1 VTRPSGQSAALFA
14 LLEHAGFEPI
24 DFPLIDIG
32 PVADNAPL
40 QAALSELY
48 APAQLGF
55 ALVVFV
61 SPNAVDH
68 AFAALNSAW
77 PSHVAIGVV
86 GPGSVAALARQGVSA
101 PAYTVLSPVLT
112 DTTVELKSGTTETPE
127 AAGEGSAHR
136 SATPG
141 DIAAADK
148 TAPAARSAA
157 ETPTTSTD
165 PRYDSEALYAAIEAH
180 FGHDGLKDKRVLIVR
195 GDGGREWLA
204 DTLGA
209 AGAKV
214 EKVAAYRRI
223 VPEPSMRDWERI
235 HALLAGEPHAWLL
248 TSSEGVRNL
257 EELAREHLTVDETLT
272 LKHAPLVTP
281 HPRIAEAARQAGF
294 DRITVS
300 GAGDERIVQ
309 ALGSIF
315 AAATRQTTE
324 PTAESQEL
332 DAQVSKAQE
341 QGYKA
346 STATP
351 FSQSSQ
357 TNQESAPT
365 DSRPASAPAHQPA
378 QSRMTDSIDS
388 SKTSSQSAASAPPPP
403 SNPPNTPF
411 TPYESQPKQ
420 RRGGAGTALV
430 WLVLVII
437 VVVAGVGGF
446 MLNRKFDQRDAQ
458 LAQRLQASDAQTA
471 ALRAQADQ
479 AASSVSAIN
488 TQIIQF
494 QGKLTDAQAQ
504 SQALQQQYQ
513 DLASN
518 RDDWTLAEVE
528 QILSSASQ
536 QLQLTGNVQLA
547 LFALQSADTRLAAA
561 TGPQIVTIRKA
572 IAQDMDKLRAT
583 PSTDLTGLAIKLDT
597 AIDQIDRLPL
607 AGEAPIVPPTAHADA
622 PGDIDKIAAATN
634 QPRWK
639 VWLQQVAG
647 GIGQQLS
654 SLVSVRRIDNA
665 DAMLASPDQGY
676 FVRENVKLRL
686 LSARLSLLSR
696 SESTL
701 KSDLHAADT
710 SLGRYF
716 DQSSGKVKSVRDLV
730 KQVDQASLAVTVP
743 DLNASLAAVHQ
754 FKRGG

>member
-1 VTRPSGQSAALFA
+1 LGQSAVLLALFA
-14 LLEHAGFEPI
+14 RAGFESI
-24 DFPLIDIG
+24 EFPLIDIG
-32 PVADNAPL
+32 PVADAAPL
-40 QAALSELY
+40 HAALGELY
-48 APAQLGF
+48 APAPLGF

-61 SPNAVDH
+61 SPNAIDH
-68 AFAALNSAW
+68 AFAALSSAW
-77 PSHVAIGVV
+77 PSQIPIGVV
-86 GPGSVAALARQGVSA
+86 GPGSVAALGRQGVTA
-101 PAYTVLSPVLT
+101 PTYTIISPATGAMV
-112 DTTVELKSGTTETPE
+112 TETP
-127 AAGEGSAHR
+127 
-136 SATPG
+136 
-141 DIAAADK
+141 
-148 TAPAARSAA
+148 
-157 ETPTTSTD
+157 TD

-180 FGHDGLKDKRVLIVR
+180 FGADGLKDKRILIVR

-204 DTLGA
+204 DALSA

-309 ALGSIF
+309 ALGGIF
-315 AAATRQTTE
+315 AAASEQTANQRKAEQE
-324 PTAESQEL
+324 P
-332 DAQVSKAQE
+332 DAQVAKAQE
-341 QGYKA
+341 HGYKA
-346 STATP
+346 STAAP

-365 DSRPASAPAHQPA
+365 DSRPASTPAHQPA

-388 SKTSSQSAASAPPPP
+388 SKTAPQSATSTPSSSSNPP
-403 SNPPNTPF
+403 NPPNTPF

-420 RRGGAGTALV
+420 RGGGAGTALL
-430 WLVLVII
+430 WLVLLIV

-458 LAQRLQASDAQTA
+458 FAQRLQASDTQTA

-479 AASSVSAIN
+479 AASSVQALN

-547 LFALQSADTRLAAA
+547 LFALQSADTRLAAT

-572 IAQDMDKLRAT
+572 IAQDMDKLHAT

-597 AIDQIDRLPL
+597 AIDQIDSLPL
-607 AGEAPIVPPTAHADA
+607 AGEAPITPATAHADTPRDTA
-622 PGDIDKIAAATN
+622 SIAAATG
-634 QPRWK
+634 QPVWK
-639 VWLQQVAG
+639 VWLQQIAT

-654 SLVSVRRIDNA
+654 SLVTVRRIDNA

-696 SESTL
+696 SEPAL

-710 SLGRYF
+710 ALGRYF
-716 DQSSGKVKSVRDLV
+716 DQSSGKVKAVRTLLQ
-730 KQVDQASLAVTVP
+730 QVDQASLAVTVP

>member
-1 VTRPSGQSAALFA
+1 MASAHDSTHTPAEATPRPSTVVITRPSGQSAELMA
-14 LLEHAGFEPI
+14 LLERAGFEPLE
-24 DFPLIDIG
+24 FPLIDIG
-32 PVADNAPL
+32 PVADTAPL
-40 QAALSELY
+40 QAALGELY
-48 APAQLGF
+48 APAELGF

-61 SPNAVDH
+61 SPNAVQH
-68 AFAALNSAW
+68 AFAGLSAPW
-77 PSHVAIGVV
+77 PAHVAIGVV
-86 GPGSVAALARQGVSA
+86 GPGSVAALARQGIA
-101 PAYTVLSPVLT
+101 PPAYTVISPGADAT
-112 DTTVELKSGTTETPE
+112 ITETP
-127 AAGEGSAHR
+127 
-136 SATPG
+136 
-141 DIAAADK
+141 
-148 TAPAARSAA
+148 
-157 ETPTTSTD
+157 TD
-165 PRYDSEALYAAIEAH
+165 PRYDSEALHAAIVAH
-180 FGHDGLKDKRVLIVR
+180 FGADGLRDKRVLIVR

-204 DTLGA
+204 DTLA
-209 AGAKV
+209 EAGAKV
-214 EKVAAYRRI
+214 EKVAAYTRI

-235 HALLAGEPHAWLL
+235 HELLAGEPHAWLL

-257 EELAREHLTVDETLT
+257 EELAREYLTVDETLT
-272 LKHAPLVTP
+272 LKHVPLVTP

-309 ALGSIF
+309 AFSALFG
-315 AAATRQTTE
+315 
-324 PTAESQEL
+324 TASLSDGKADPKAEAKP
-332 DAQVSKAQE
+332 DAQVAEAQE
-341 QGYKA
+341 YGYTA
-346 STATP
+346 PAATP
-351 FSQSSQ
+351 PGQSSQ
-357 TNQESAPT
+357 KTNQESAPT

-388 SKTSSQSAASAPPPP
+388 SKTASKSDAKSDARSTASAPP

-411 TPYESQPKQ
+411 TPYESQPKE
-420 RRGGAGTALV
+420 RRGGAGTALL

-437 VVVAGVGGF
+437 VIVAGVGGF

-479 AASSVSAIN
+479 AASSVTAIN

-547 LFALQSADTRLAAA
+547 LFALQSADTRLAAT

-572 IAQDMDKLRAT
+572 IAQDMDKLHAT

-607 AGEAPIVPPTAHADA
+607 AGEALIVPSTAHADA
-622 PGDIDKIAAATN
+622 PGDSAAIAAATN

-639 VWLQQVAG
+639 VWLQQIAG

-696 SESTL
+696 SEPAL
-701 KSDLHAADT
+701 RSDLNAADT
-710 SLGRYF
+710 ALGRYF
-716 DQSSGKVKSVRDLV
+716 DPSSGKVKSVRDLV
-730 KQVDQASLAVTVP
+730 KQVNDASTAVAVP

>member
-1 VTRPSGQSAALFA
+1 MASAQGSANSPGRPAQRPVVVVTRPSGQSAALLA
-14 LLEHAGFEPI
+14 LLAGAGFESI
-24 DFPLIDIG
+24 EFPLIDIG
-32 PVADNAPL
+32 QVADAAPL
-40 QAALSELY
+40 RAALGELY
-48 APAQLGF
+48 APAELGF

-61 SPNAVDH
+61 SPNAIDH
-68 AFAALNSAW
+68 AFIALSSAW

-86 GPGSVAALARQGVSA
+86 GPGSVAALARQGVA
-101 PAYTVLSPVLT
+101 PPAYTIVSPAAGAT
-112 DTTVELKSGTTETPE
+112 ATETP
-127 AAGEGSAHR
+127 
-136 SATPG
+136 
-141 DIAAADK
+141 
-148 TAPAARSAA
+148 
-157 ETPTTSTD
+157 TD
-165 PRYDSEALYAAIEAH
+165 PRYDSEALYAAIQAH
-180 FGHDGLKDKRVLIVR
+180 FGPDGLKDKRVLIVR

-204 DTLGA
+204 DALSA
-209 AGAKV
+209 AEAKV

-235 HALLAGEPHAWLL
+235 HALLAGVPHAWLL

-272 LKHAPLVTP
+272 LKAAPLVSP

-309 ALGSIF
+309 ALTGIF
-315 AAATRQTTE
+315 AAATEATE
-324 PTAESQEL
+324 HTAKQQEP
-332 DAQVSKAQE
+332 DAQVAKAQE
-341 QGYKA
+341 HGYKA
-346 STATP
+346 STAAP

-365 DSRPASAPAHQPA
+365 GSRPASTPAHQPA

-388 SKTSSQSAASAPPPP
+388 SKTAPQSTTSTPPPA
-403 SNPPNTPF
+403 SIPPNTPF

-420 RRGGAGTALV
+420 RGGGAGTALL
-430 WLVLVII
+430 WLVLLIV

-458 LAQRLQASDAQTA
+458 FAQRLQANDTQTD

-479 AASSVSAIN
+479 AASSVQALN

-547 LFALQSADTRLAAA
+547 LFALQSADTRLAAT

-572 IAQDMDKLRAT
+572 IAQDMEKLRAT

-597 AIDQIDRLPL
+597 AIDQIDSLPL
-607 AGEAPIVPPTAHADA
+607 AGEAPIAQPTAHADTPRDTA
-622 PGDIDKIAAATN
+622 SIAAATG
-634 QPRWK
+634 QPYWK
-639 VWLQQVAG
+639 VWLQQLAG

-654 SLVSVRRIDNA
+654 SLVTVRRIDNA

-696 SESTL
+696 SEPSL

-710 SLGRYF
+710 ALGRYF
-716 DQSSGKVKSVRDLV
+716 DQSSGKVKAVRTLLQ
-730 KQVDQASLAVTVP
+730 QVDQASLAVTVP

>member
-1 VTRPSGQSAALFA
+1 MASAQGSTHSSAQGRTQPPAQRPAVVVTRPSGQSAALLA
-14 LLEHAGFEPI
+14 LLERAGFESI
-24 DFPLIDIG
+24 EFSLIDIG
-32 PVADNAPL
+32 PVADAVPL
-40 QAALSELY
+40 RAAIGELY
-48 APAQLGF
+48 ALAELGF

-61 SPNAVDH
+61 SPNAIDH
-68 AFAALNSAW
+68 AFTALSSAW

-86 GPGSVAALARQGVSA
+86 GPGSVTALARQGVA
-101 PAYTVLSPVLT
+101 PPAYTIISPAAGA
-112 DTTVELKSGTTETPE
+112 TVTETP
-127 AAGEGSAHR
+127 
-136 SATPG
+136 
-141 DIAAADK
+141 
-148 TAPAARSAA
+148 
-157 ETPTTSTD
+157 TD

-180 FGHDGLKDKRVLIVR
+180 FGPDGLKDKRVLIVR

-204 DTLGA
+204 DALSA

-235 HALLAGEPHAWLL
+235 HALLAGVPHAWLL

-272 LKHAPLVTP
+272 LKRAPLVSP

-294 DRITVS
+294 DRITMS
-300 GAGDERIVQ
+300 GVGAERIVQ
-309 ALGSIF
+309 ALTGIL
-315 AAATRQTTE
+315 AAATEHTAKQQE
-324 PTAESQEL
+324 PEARVT
-332 DAQVSKAQE
+332 KAQE
-341 QGYKA
+341 HGYKA
-346 STATP
+346 STAAP

-357 TNQESAPT
+357 TNQESVPT
-365 DSRPASAPAHQPA
+365 GSRPASTPAHQPA
-378 QSRMTDSIDS
+378 QLRMTDSIDS
-388 SKTSSQSAASAPPPP
+388 SKTAPQSTTSTQ
-403 SNPPNTPF
+403 SLPPNTPF
-411 TPYESQPKQ
+411 TPYESQPK
-420 RRGGAGTALV
+420 RGGGAGTALL
-430 WLVLVII
+430 WLVLLIV
-437 VVVAGVGGF
+437 VVVAGVSGF

-458 LAQRLQASDAQTA
+458 FAQRLQANDTQTD

-479 AASSVSAIN
+479 AASFVQALN
-488 TQIIQF
+488 KQIIQF

-547 LFALQSADTRLAAA
+547 LFALQSADTRLAAT
-561 TGPQIVTIRKA
+561 TGPQIMTIRKA

-597 AIDQIDRLPL
+597 AIDQIDSLPL
-607 AGEAPIVPPTAHADA
+607 AGEVPITQPTAHADTPRDTA
-622 PGDIDKIAAATN
+622 SIAAATG
-634 QPRWK
+634 QPYWK
-639 VWLQQVAG
+639 VWLQQLAS
-647 GIGQQLS
+647 GIVQQLS
-654 SLVSVRRIDNA
+654 SLVTVRRIDNA

-676 FVRENVKLRL
+676 FMRENVKLRL

-696 SESTL
+696 SEPAL
-701 KSDLHAADT
+701 KSDLHAADIA
-710 SLGRYF
+710 LGRYF
-716 DQSSGKVKSVRDLV
+716 DQSSGKVKAVRTFLQ
-730 KQVDQASLAVTVP
+730 QVDQASLAVTVP

>member
-1 VTRPSGQSAALFA
+1 MASTQGSAHSSAQGPTQSPTQRPTVVVTRPLGQSAALLA
-14 LLEHAGFEPI
+14 LLARGGFESI
-24 DFPLIDIG
+24 EFPLIDIG
-32 PVADNAPL
+32 PVTDAAPL
-40 QAALSELY
+40 HAALGELY
-48 APAQLGF
+48 APAPLGF

-61 SPNAVDH
+61 SPNAIDH
-68 AFAALNSAW
+68 AFAALSSAW
-77 PSHVAIGVV
+77 PLQIPIGVV
-86 GPGSVAALARQGVSA
+86 GPGSVAALGRQGVTA
-101 PAYTVLSPVLT
+101 PSHTIISPVA
-112 DTTVELKSGTTETPE
+112 DATVTETP
-127 AAGEGSAHR
+127 
-136 SATPG
+136 
-141 DIAAADK
+141 
-148 TAPAARSAA
+148 
-157 ETPTTSTD
+157 TD

-180 FGHDGLKDKRVLIVR
+180 FGPDGLKNKRVLIVR

-204 DTLGA
+204 DALSA
-209 AGAKV
+209 AGANV

-223 VPEPSMRDWERI
+223 VPEPTMRDWERI

-257 EELAREHLTVDETLT
+257 EELAREHLTLDETLT
-272 LKHAPLVTP
+272 LKHAPLVSP

-309 ALGSIF
+309 ALGGIF
-315 AAATRQTTE
+315 GAASGQTAKQRKTE
-324 PTAESQEL
+324 QEP
-332 DAQVSKAQE
+332 DAQVAKARE
-341 QGYKA
+341 HGYKA
-346 STATP
+346 STAAP

-365 DSRPASAPAHQPA
+365 DSRPASTPAHQPA
-378 QSRMTDSIDS
+378 QSRMTDSNDS
-388 SKTSSQSAASAPPPP
+388 SKTASQSATSTPPLA

-411 TPYESQPKQ
+411 TPYESQPPKQ
-420 RRGGAGTALV
+420 RGGGAGVALL
-430 WLVLVII
+430 WLVLLIV

-458 LAQRLQASDAQTA
+458 FAQRLQANDTQTA

-547 LFALQSADTRLAAA
+547 LFALQSADTRLAAT

-597 AIDQIDRLPL
+597 AIDQIDSLPL
-607 AGEAPIVPPTAHADA
+607 AGEAPITPATAHADTPRDTA
-622 PGDIDKIAAATN
+622 SIAAATG
-634 QPRWK
+634 QPVWK
-639 VWLQQVAG
+639 VWLQQIAS

-654 SLVSVRRIDNA
+654 SLVTVRRIDNA

-696 SESTL
+696 SEPAL

-710 SLGRYF
+710 ALGRYF
-716 DQSSGKVKSVRDLV
+716 DQSSGKVKAVRTLLQ
-730 KQVDQASLAVTVP
+730 QVDQASLAVTVP
-743 DLNASLAAVHQ
+743 DLNASLTAVHQ

>member
-1 VTRPSGQSAALFA
+1 MASAQGSARSSAQGPTPPPTQKTAVVVTRPSGQSAALLA
-14 LLEHAGFEPI
+14 LLEHAGFESI
-24 DFPLIDIG
+24 EFPLIDIG
-32 PVADNAPL
+32 PVADAAPL
-40 QAALSELY
+40 HAALGELY
-48 APAQLGF
+48 APAPLGF

-61 SPNAVDH
+61 SPNAIDH
-68 AFAALNSAW
+68 AFAALSSAW
-77 PSHVAIGVV
+77 PLQIPIGVV
-86 GPGSVAALARQGVSA
+86 GPGSVAALARQGVA
-101 PAYTVLSPVLT
+101 PPAYRIISPAAGAMV
-112 DTTVELKSGTTETPE
+112 TETP
-127 AAGEGSAHR
+127 
-136 SATPG
+136 
-141 DIAAADK
+141 
-148 TAPAARSAA
+148 
-157 ETPTTSTD
+157 TD

-180 FGHDGLKDKRVLIVR
+180 FGHDGLKDKRILIVR

-204 DTLGA
+204 DALSA
-209 AGAKV
+209 SGAKV

-309 ALGSIF
+309 ALGGIF
-315 AAATRQTTE
+315 TKQ
-324 PTAESQEL
+324 QEL
-332 DAQVSKAQE
+332 ERESGAQVAKAQE
-341 QGYKA
+341 HGYKA
-346 STATP
+346 STAAP

-365 DSRPASAPAHQPA
+365 DSRPASSPAHQPA

-388 SKTSSQSAASAPPPP
+388 SKTPPQSATATPPL
-403 SNPPNTPF
+403 PPNTPF

-420 RRGGAGTALV
+420 RGGGAGTALL
-430 WLVLVII
+430 WLVLLIV

-458 LAQRLQASDAQTA
+458 FAQRLQANDTQTA
-471 ALRAQADQ
+471 ALSAQADQ

-547 LFALQSADTRLAAA
+547 LFALQSADTRLAAT

-572 IAQDMDKLRAT
+572 IAQDMDKLHAT

-597 AIDQIDRLPL
+597 AIDQIDSLPL
-607 AGEAPIVPPTAHADA
+607 AGEAPITPATAHADTPRDTA
-622 PGDIDKIAAATN
+622 SIAAKTG
-634 QPRWK
+634 QPVWK
-639 VWLQQVAG
+639 VWLQQIAS

-696 SESTL
+696 SEPAL

-710 SLGRYF
+710 ALGRYF
-716 DQSSGKVKSVRDLV
+716 DQSSGKVKAVRTLLQ
-730 KQVDQASLAVTVP
+730 QVDQASLAVTVP

>member
-1 VTRPSGQSAALFA
+1 MASAPGSAHSSAERPAQRAAVVVTRPSGQSAALLA
-14 LLEHAGFEPI
+14 LLARAGFEPI
-24 DFPLIDIG
+24 EFPLIDIG
-32 PVADNAPL
+32 PVADAAP
-40 QAALSELY
+40 QRAALGELY
-48 APAQLGF
+48 APAELGF

-61 SPNAVDH
+61 SPNAIDH
-68 AFAALNSAW
+68 AFAALSSAW
-77 PSHVAIGVV
+77 PSHVPIGVV
-86 GPGSVAALARQGVSA
+86 GPGSVAALARQGVTP
-101 PAYTVLSPVLT
+101 PAYTIISPAIISPGAGA
-112 DTTVELKSGTTETPE
+112 TVTETP
-127 AAGEGSAHR
+127 
-136 SATPG
+136 
-141 DIAAADK
+141 
-148 TAPAARSAA
+148 
-157 ETPTTSTD
+157 TD

-180 FGHDGLKDKRVLIVR
+180 FSADGLKDKRVLIVR

-204 DTLGA
+204 DALSA

-272 LKHAPLVTP
+272 LKHVPIVTP

-309 ALGSIF
+309 ALVTIF
-315 AAATRQTTE
+315 APASEQKAQ
-324 PTAESQEL
+324 QEEL
-332 DAQVSKAQE
+332 EAQVAKAQE
-341 QGYKA
+341 HGYKA
-346 STATP
+346 STAAP

-365 DSRPASAPAHQPA
+365 DSRPASTPAHQPA

-388 SKTSSQSAASAPPPP
+388 SKTSSHSTSSTPPL
-403 SNPPNTPF
+403 PPNTPF

-420 RRGGAGTALV
+420 RGGGAGTALL
-430 WLVLVII
+430 WLVLLIV

-458 LAQRLQASDAQTA
+458 LAQRMQANDTQTA
-471 ALRAQADQ
+471 ALRAQADR

-547 LFALQSADTRLAAA
+547 LFALQSADTRLAAT

-597 AIDQIDRLPL
+597 AIDQIDSLPL
-607 AGEAPIVPPTAHADA
+607 AGEAPIAPATAHADA
-622 PGDIDKIAAATN
+622 PANTASIAAATH
-634 QPRWK
+634 QPQWK
-639 VWLQQVAG
+639 VWLQQIAS

-654 SLVSVRRIDNA
+654 SLVTVRRIDNA

-696 SESTL
+696 SEPAL
-701 KSDLHAADT
+701 KSDLHAADAA
-710 SLGRYF
+710 LGRYF
-716 DQSSGKVKSVRDLV
+716 DQSSGKVKAVRLLLQ
-730 KQVDQASLAVTVP
+730 QVDQASLAVTVP